1 MLLLNVVVR
10 RSVVRVGLEMSRAVV
25 AVRRRAA
32 VVLQADL
39 QADLPASRLVA
50 DRLSVSRVAA
60 SRRSVSRRSVS
71 HVAESRLS
79 VSRLSASRVAASRVA
94 AGLQRASR
102 VRSVRR
108 ARFLTGSLVVADAG
122 ASLPRNAVVN
132 RVGVLRSKSE

>member
-1 MLLLNVVVR
+1 
-10 RSVVRVGLEMSRAVV
+10 MSRAVV

-32 VVLQADL
+32 VVL

-60 SRRSVSRRSVS
+60 SRLSVS

-79 VSRLSASRVAASRVA
+79 VSRLSVSRRSASRVAASRVAASRVA